1 MPTLSLP
8 RPWREILPQ
17 LVSTALIPLTVAGVG
32 WYYTRWQQNLTDLRT
47 MIDMVT
53 DPAAEKRK
61 YGIAMFEY
69 LLKNDKVPVEF
80 ITAQLDYANS
90 SSDKDLLPLLETA
103 IQKASLVNTSVKSAY
118 DEATS
123 RLPSRIFVHTLSD
136 SQRPCM
142 NILLDKMKDG
152 DKAGLTIPATLSV
165 SWSGAEHELR
175 MFKASDKPRADA
187 MMGLFGSIGLQLK
200 LVDLSMSYSGAR
212 DFRPNTFEIWFGT
225 APMPAACA
233 LPKERVG

>member
-1 MPTLSLP
+1 LP

-32 WYYTRWQQNLTDLRT
+32 FYYTRWQQNLTDLRT

-90 SSDKDLLPLLETA
+90 SSDRDLLPLLETA
-103 IQKASLVNTSVKSAY
+103 IQKAAQVNASVSTAY
-118 DEATS
+118 DEATQ
-123 RLPSRIFVHTLSD
+123 RLPSRIFVHTVAD
-136 SQRPCM
+136 WQRPCM
-142 NILLDKMKDG
+142 PLLLDQMKDG
-152 DKAGLTIPATLSV
+152 DRAGITIPSV
-165 SWSGAEHELR
+165 ISAKWDGGSHELR
-175 MFKASDKPRADA
+175 YFKPADKKRAESLA
-187 MMGLFGSIGLQLK
+187 ELFRTVGLELTLK
-200 LVDLSMSYSGAR
+200 DLATAWSGAR
-212 DFRPNTFEIWFGT
+212 DSRPNTFEIWFGT
-225 APMPAACA
+225 IPLPQRCAPPS
-233 LPKERVG
+233 G